1 MTVHRDSIAMLL
13 VVTSCMWGPAL
24 VELITR

>member
-13 VVTSCMWGPAL
+13 VVTSCMWGPAIVDWML
-24 VELITR
+24 G